1 LWDTAVQQVA
11 DDFGYSQLGGG
22 EFIHL
27 SGFAVQFV
35 KDILVAGLRA
45 LASFAWI
52 ETFRLS

>member
-1 LWDTAVQQVA
+1 MWDTAAQQVA

-27 SGFAVQFV
+27 SGFAVRFV